1 MSPTHLHSDPVQVF
15 DVEQHQPQD
24 PVGSRQGVPA
34 GPTDIHWHASAT
46 PTLLPP
52 WACLQSSPLTF
63 SLGSLSLSY
72 TTPSSPSTA
81 CFQPLVPSSPNTPRP
96 SLHVLNVAS
105 SHSTHRDS

>member
-34 GPTDIHWHASAT
+34 GPTDIHWHASAP

-52 WACLQSSPLTF
+52 WACLQSSPLT
-63 SLGSLSLSY
+63 SPWAHSVSP
-72 TTPSSPSTA
+72 TPPHPPH
-81 CFQPLVPSSPNTPRP
+81 PLC
-96 SLHVLNVAS
+96 AS
-105 SHSTHRDS
+105 NP